1 MPLAAEQ
8 GGNQMGCNRNWTKEE
23 VQYLTD
29 NYGEKSYQTL
39 SRKLN
44 RSIKAIEI
52 KARRLKLGSFL
63 ECGDYIT
70 WNQFQGA
77 IGNSTGCGYKTKSWI
92 QDRNFPIH
100 SKKVRNNSFR
110 IVYIHEFWKWAKDNQ
125 DLLDFSKMEENILGV
140 EPDWAKEKR
149 KRDFE
154 KRQKIKQTPWT
165 KDEDERLKYLLK
177 KQKYTYMELSRMMMR
192 TTGAIQRRCCD
203 LNILDRPVKA
213 ENSRKWT
220 ESEEE
225 ILIELVTKGY
235 EYELISEKIQKSSKA
250 IRGKIGR
257 MYNTENLDKVRR
269 LIEESNKLLQAA
281 G

>member
-1 MPLAAEQ
+1 
-8 GGNQMGCNRNWTKEE
+8 MGCNRNWTKEE
-23 VQYLTD
+23 IQYLTD
-29 NYGEKSYQTL
+29 NYGEKSYKTI
-39 SRKLN
+39 SKKLN
-44 RSIKAIEI
+44 RSITAIEI

-92 QDRNFPIH
+92 QNRNFPTH
-100 SKKVRNNSFR
+100 TKKVRNNSFR

-154 KRQKIKQTPWT
+154 KSQKIKQTPWT

-203 LNILDRPVKA
+203 LNLLDRPVKA
-213 ENSRKWT
+213 ENSIKWT
-220 ESEEE
+220 ESEEK

-235 EYELISEKIQKSSKA
+235 GYELISEKIQKSSKA

-269 LIEESNKLLQAA
+269 RIEESNKLLQAA